1 MVTLSSLWRWL
12 SVMVVTD
19 SRAPTCSSSI
29 ICWISS
35 AEAWVRPARLRTS
48 SATTANPRPASPARA
63 ASIAALSASRL
74 VCWEMPL
81 ITSRICPMFTV
92 LSLSTSMLAQ
102 EALIL
107 PDSSF
112 ITSIVRCTTWRPSS
126 ACCRADEA
134 CCEASEALWAISCA
148 AAPNWLI
155 AAATLLVRVD

>member
-1 MVTLSSLWRWL
+1 
-12 SVMVVTD
+12 
-19 SRAPTCSSSI
+19 
-29 ICWISS
+29 
-35 AEAWVRPARLRTS
+35 
-48 SATTANPRPASPARA
+48 
-63 ASIAALSASRL
+63 
-74 VCWEMPL
+74 
-81 ITSRICPMFTV
+81 MFTV

-134 CCEASEALWAISCA
+134 CCEASQALWAISCA
-148 AAPNWLI
+148 AAPSWLI